1 MENIF
6 DCAICMEKYNGKNKT
21 PRILTCGHT
30 FCTQC
35 LEKIAKRDNRNN
47 GINCPLDKT
56 LGHPN
61 KNIKEIPI
69 NRLIIDFIDID
80 SKKKRK

>member
-1 MENIF
+1 MENIL
-6 DCAICMEKYNGKNKT
+6 DCAICMEKYNSNNKT

-35 LEKIAKRDNRNN
+35 LEKIARRDNRNS

-61 KNIKEIPI
+61 KKINEIPI

-80 SKKKRK
+80 